1 MPASK
6 IHTRSLSLPL
16 AGLGDLTP
24 HLARIWGTKVAL
36 VTDTRSLSFADLDGE
51 SSAVA
56 AGLRSRGIVEGDR
69 VSLLSQN
76 RWEWIVGYHG
86 ILKAGAVVN
95 PLNVML
101 TGAEVAYVLRDAGS
115 AALLTSTDRWES
127 IAAHV
132 ADLDSLRL
140 VATFDGAEGTID
152 FADLLAPDGA
162 SFTPVRSDPE
172 ALACIAYT
180 SGTTGHPK
188 GAMQSHRSL
197 VLNTAYTATMHGR
210 TSDEVMVTALPAA
223 HVYGNVAINGTLLA
237 GGTVVLMSRF
247 DTSSALA
254 LIESHEATL
263 FEGVPAMYAMLVA
276 DPGYEAAQLGTLRR
290 CTVGGQTIAATLV
303 EEWERRTGAPL
314 LELWGMTEISGLGT
328 THSALA
334 PNVHGSIGVALPG
347 TEVKVAPFDQPSA
360 SCTPGQ
366 AGELMVRGPL
376 VMMGYF
382 NNPEAT
388 AAAVE
393 PDGWL
398 HTGDIASVDGDG
410 HFFIVDRIKDMIITA
425 GYNVYPAELERV
437 LIGHEDVAL
446 VAVGRAEDERKGEVA
461 HAYVVPRA
469 GADVTEESILAYAR
483 EYLAAYKVPRKVLFV
498 THLPTTS
505 SGKIMR
511 RMLTPQLAEG
521 SGAAA
526 G

>member
-1 MPASK
+1 MPAPM
-6 IHTRSLSLPL
+6 TRPRSLSLPL

-24 HLARIWGTKVAL
+24 HLSRIWGSKIAL
-36 VTDTRSLSFADLDGE
+36 ITDTRELSFADLDDE
-51 SSAVA
+51 STAVA
-56 AGLRSRGIVEGDR
+56 AGLRARGIGEGDR

-76 RWEWIVGYHG
+76 RWEWIVSYHG

-101 TGAEVAYVLRDAGS
+101 TGVEVAYVLRDAGS
-115 AALLTSTDRWES
+115 AALLTSADRWES
-127 IAAHV
+127 IASHV
-132 ADLDSLRL
+132 ADLDGLRL
-140 VATFDGAEGTID
+140 VATFDGADGTVD
-152 FADLLAPDGA
+152 FADLRA
-162 SFTPVRSDPE
+162 SDTATFTPAAADPE

-197 VLNTAYTATMHGR
+197 ALNTAYTATMHGR
-210 TSDEVMVTALPAA
+210 TSDDLMVTALPAA

-237 GGTVVLMSRF
+237 GGTVVLMTRF
-247 DTSSALA
+247 DASTALA
-254 LIESHEATL
+254 LIERHGATL

-276 DPGYEAAQLGTLRR
+276 DPGYAAAELGSLRR
-290 CTVGGQTIAATLV
+290 CTVGGQTIAATLM

-347 TEVKVAPFDQPSA
+347 TEVKVAPFDEPGA
-360 SCTPGQ
+360 SCAPGQ

-388 AAAVE
+388 AAVVE
-393 PDGWL
+393 ADGWM
-398 HTGDIASVDGDG
+398 HTGDVATADDGG
-410 HFFIVDRIKDMIITA
+410 HFFVVDRIKDMIITA

-446 VAVGRAEDERKGEVA
+446 VAVGRASDDHKGEVA
-461 HAYVVPRA
+461 HAYIVPRA
-469 GADVTEESILAYAR
+469 GSDVTEESILAYAR
-483 EYLAAYKVPRKVLFV
+483 QHLAAYKVPRKVLFV
-498 THLPTTS
+498 GHLPTTS

-511 RMLTPQLAEG
+511 RLLTPELAAE
-521 SGAAA
+521 SPTA
-526 G
+526 